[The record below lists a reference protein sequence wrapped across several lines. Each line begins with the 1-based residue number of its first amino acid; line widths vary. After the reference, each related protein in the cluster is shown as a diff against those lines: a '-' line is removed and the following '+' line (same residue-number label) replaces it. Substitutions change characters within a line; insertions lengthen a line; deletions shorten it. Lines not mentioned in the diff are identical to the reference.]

1 MENENVISILQ
12 EAVREAI
19 NAAANEEIKKHRES
33 FEREMLRTKRQI
45 VNQLTESIQI
55 LVESNPFLGEYVIQ
69 IHLNA
74 KERR

>member
-19 NAAANEEIKKHRES
+19 NAAANEEIKKHMES
-33 FEREMLRTKRQI
+33 FEREMLRAKRQI
-45 VNQLTESIQI
+45 VNQLTESIQVFI
-55 LVESNPFLGEYVIQ
+55 ENNPFLGEYVIQ